1 MNIAFLPLPIAFFL
15 TLYSYGRLGIFK
27 FGNFMYY
34 IGVISSVL
42 TNAAIFGIPML
53 LTSPVMIIYTMIN
66 VISSTSTWAALESSQ
81 TVSYALL
88 GYFNYV
94 LMFFEAHYHDATG
107 FSSVLVYT
115 LIKSLGTS
123 LNLGAMST
131 TASDAQ
137 YTAGRNSFT
146 SYLGTGIWLGTFLG
160 ALTILPATILGIIT
174 LPINATITLVK
185 VID

>member
-1 MNIAFLPLPIAFFL
+1 
-15 TLYSYGRLGIFK
+15 
-27 FGNFMYY
+27 
-34 IGVISSVL
+34 
-42 TNAAIFGIPML
+42 
-53 LTSPVMIIYTMIN
+53 
-66 VISSTSTWAALESSQ
+66 
-81 TVSYALL
+81 
-88 GYFNYV
+88 
-94 LMFFEAHYHDATG
+94 MFFEAQYHYATG

-123 LNLGAMST
+123 LNLEAMRT

-185 VID
+185 VLD